1 MNSKATISCSCGC
14 MFQVSFAKSSIDASP
29 VCPQCGLTMDQKSW
43 EALRSTLASLSD
55 FNYHILKWN
64 SEFKEPKMLVP
75 AITACTLAD

>member
-1 MNSKATISCSCGC
+1 M
-14 MFQVSFAKSSIDASP
+14 
-29 VCPQCGLTMDQKSW
+29 
-43 EALRSTLASLSD
+43 RSYYGPEVASLSD